1 MLKFPVSGP
10 QVIDR
15 QAVLARADADF
26 SAMRMHEAASGYR
39 ELLTVNPRDVYA
51 LHRMCLICVR
61 TNEIAKAHDYVTRA
75 LEIDAAR
82 ADLYEHAGLIA
93 AMMGEYTRSEILYHR
108 ALQLSGSTATL
119 HRNLGDCLRLLGRVV
134 EAKAQYET
142 ALSIEPNLHHAARAI
157 ARISVELGDIDD
169 AARYWSLAWSLDSSS
184 LQDGLDLIV
193 ALGKTKQTALVSET
207 VAQIRE
213 READNADALQEL
225 SLALYK
231 IDHFADMLSVAQQ
244 GLALAPRRVT
254 LHHYAAHA
262 LSVRGK
268 VADALAHSR
277 EAVRLA
283 PDDPMLQCQLACL
296 ELSQGDFRSG
306 WMRRNVTYS
315 TPLARAT
322 LVFPDFPL
330 WNGEPFNGRRFLLVG
345 EQGRGDEI
353 QFLRF
358 AEWLRRQGAIVDV
371 MVSEPVAGIATSMTS
386 VRSVHTCIPQGPYD
400 YWSHMLRMPEH
411 MKLDLPM
418 LPIAMPYISAKPG
431 LVQAWRQRIDA
442 MSLSAARGDNLRIG
456 IVWAGG
462 PHTALDR
469 FRSIDIDMLSPLLT
483 LPRTTWFSL
492 QKGEHERD
500 SEALATECDIHTLGP
515 IIEDFTDTLAILETL
530 DLLITVD
537 TAVAHLAGAANLPV
551 WVFLPAYAEF
561 RWLTHRTDSPWYPS
575 MRLFQQQN
583 LGEWQPVIGEVR
595 NALSSAALS
604 TKEAPQA

>member
-1 MLKFPVSGP
+1 MSDLTASTP
-10 QVIDR
+10 
-15 QAVLARADADF
+15 QAVDRNILVSRADADF

-51 LHRMCLICVR
+51 LHRMCLICVH
-61 TNEIAKAHDYVTRA
+61 TNEIAKANDYVTRA
-75 LEIDAAR
+75 LQIDAAR

-93 AMMGEYTRSEILYHR
+93 AMMGEYTRSEALYHR

-134 EAKAQYET
+134 EAKAQYKA

-169 AARYWSLAWSLDSSS
+169 AARYWALAWSLDSSS

-193 ALGKTKQTALVSET
+193 ALGKAKQTALVSET

-225 SLALYK
+225 CLALYK

-244 GLALAPRRVT
+244 GLALDPQRVT

-322 LVFPDFPL
+322 LVFLDFPL
-330 WNGEPFNGRRFLLVG
+330 WNGEPLNGRRFLLVG

-358 AEWLRRQGAIVDV
+358 AEWLHRQGAIVDV

-442 MSLSAARGDNLRIG
+442 MSPPAAHGDNLRIG

-469 FRSIDIDMLSPLLT
+469 FRSIDIDMLRPLLT

-595 NALSSAALS
+595 NALS
-604 TKEAPQA
+604 TRCVID